1 MQMSDAQVER
11 ILKNTKFS
19 MEMEGFTIEKEQENE
34 VRNILTGK
42 TTLKEYLD
50 SISKK
55 AQSYANEV

>member
-1 MQMSDAQVER
+1 MSDAQVER